1 MGPSGGNLAALGG
14 ATLVVVGL
22 AACSASNPGENLS
35 PAAAVTPRL
44 VTPTPIGG
52 APGRGLGVTSSP
64 APLPGGKI
72 SSQKAVLGDRTLII
86 KSVTSQRAAIK
97 NSVLIDLD
105 IVVRNTSG
113 KAIKNEAVFFH
124 LIGPDGDTFGYQD
137 NSSDTFYGTIGAHA
151 SRSGMIEF
159 QIPSAAVSDLYL
171 LYRPELARETVLTR
185 LKIG

>member
-1 MGPSGGNLAALGG
+1 MGLSRGNLVARGG
-14 ATLVVVGL
+14 ATLVVIGL
-22 AACSASNPGENLS
+22 AACSASNPGTNLS

-52 APGRGLGVTSSP
+52 ASGRGPRVISSP

-72 SSQKAVLGDRTLII
+72 SSQAVGLRDRTLII

-124 LIGPDGDTFGYQD
+124 LIRREGDTFGYQD
-137 NSSDTFYGTIGAHA
+137 NSSNIFYGTIGAHA

-159 QIPSAAVSDLYL
+159 QIPSAAASDLYL
-171 LYRPELARETVLTR
+171 LYRPEIARETVLTR